1 MEIKLVKN
9 GIFPVTRT
17 AGGQPIEQVPDTGY
31 KFPGTLQGEGKLVGM
46 PVLFIRTSGCNLRC
60 TWTSQSGKISIC
72 DTPYASHF
80 PGEVDIMDTGEVVN
94 LVRANLGPI
103 KHVIISGGEPTLQPL
118 PLVELARYLKKE
130 LNVHTTLETN
140 GVLFIPELAAHI
152 DLFSISPK
160 LKSSDPDLKKNRLL
174 EYPVELNYI
183 RDHKKF
189 RHNPDTLQKYINACM
204 HKGSYYGDEPGSPP
218 KRKSNKDFQLKFV
231 ITRESDIEE
240 IRQDFLEHLSFV
252 DPDDV
257 LLMPVGGTPE
267 LLRESMQMTARLAI
281 QHGFRYT
288 PRLQIDLF
296 GDTAGT

>member
-17 AGGQPIEQVPDTGY
+17 AGGRPMERVPDTGY
-31 KFPGTLQGEGKLVGM
+31 KFPGTLQGEGKLVGI

-60 TWTSQSGKISIC
+60 TWTTPSGKMSIC
-72 DTPYASHF
+72 DTPYASHY
-80 PGEVDIMDTGEVVN
+80 PGEVDIMDTGEVVDI
-94 LVRANLGPI
+94 VRANLGQI
-103 KHVIISGGEPTLQPL
+103 RHVIISGGEPTIQPL
-118 PLVELARYLKKE
+118 PLVELARNLKRE
-130 LNVHTTLETN
+130 LNVHITLETN
-140 GVLFIPELAAHI
+140 GVLFIPELATHI

-160 LKSSDPDLKKNRLL
+160 LKSSDPDEEKNRLL
-174 EYPVELNYI
+174 DHPVEQNYI

-189 RHNPDTLQKYINACM
+189 RCNPDTLQKYINACM
-204 HKGSYYGDEPGSPP
+204 HKGSYYGDEPASNPR
-218 KRKSNKDFQLKFV
+218 RKSNKDFQLKFV
-231 ITRESDIEE
+231 ITGVSDIDE
-240 IRQDFLEHLSFV
+240 IRQDFLDHLSFV
-252 DPDDV
+252 EPIDV

-267 LLRESMQMTARLAI
+267 LLHESMRITARLAI